1 MNTKRVVI
9 GIGFFILAGLMIYSR
24 IANVGISTANIILG
38 IVSVL
43 LIASG
48 VKQKNFFL
56 ILIPLAFMS
65 RRILNEMGMFSSIG
79 MFETIG
85 VSVLCAA
92 GLTMIF
98 GSGKKNRLGNRHT
111 GYVEYDNSYDF
122 GNSNGTQLDR
132 NRFVQ
137 HPDTKGNEGSAFGD
151 VPDDGDNV
159 IIDNGFGK
167 LTRYIH
173 STDLKIVK
181 IHNGFGSCIVYYD
194 NVNMDDGS
202 LLEISNGMG
211 QVDVYIP
218 PFYRFRMKQNN
229 GFGSIN
235 VFGNANM
242 DPDAPLIDAK
252 IENGMGRVNIYLG

>member
-98 GSGKKNRLGNRHT
+98 GSAKKNRL
-111 GYVEYDNSYDF
+111 
-122 GNSNGTQLDR
+122 
-132 NRFVQ
+132 
-137 HPDTKGNEGSAFGD
+137 
-151 VPDDGDNV
+151 
-159 IIDNGFGK
+159 
-167 LTRYIH
+167 
-173 STDLKIVK
+173 
-181 IHNGFGSCIVYYD
+181 
-194 NVNMDDGS
+194 
-202 LLEISNGMG
+202 
-211 QVDVYIP
+211 
-218 PFYRFRMKQNN
+218 
-229 GFGSIN
+229 
-235 VFGNANM
+235 
-242 DPDAPLIDAK
+242 
-252 IENGMGRVNIYLG
+252 